1 MYSDD
6 VNDVMKK
13 PAPLPK
19 QAANYKRVAQV
30 YKDTEANTDPRRE
43 PNQQQAPPEGIVVTP
58 ETVDELTKAI
68 YHLQQVV
75 MKLRGGA

>member
-6 VNDVMKK
+6 VTKK
-13 PAPLPK
+13 SMLPP
-19 QAANYKRVAQV
+19 QDAAAQRKVAQV
-30 YKDTEANTDPRRE
+30 YKDAEANTDPHRE
-43 PNQQQAPPEGIVVTP
+43 PNQQPVREGVVVTP

-75 MKLRGGA
+75 MRLRGGA

>member
-6 VNDVMKK
+6 VNDVMKR
-13 PAPLPK
+13 PVPLPK

-30 YKDTEANTDPRRE
+30 YKDTEANTDPQRA
-43 PNQQQAPPEGIVVTP
+43 PNQQQVPPEGIVVTP

>member
-6 VNDVMKK
+6 VTKK
-13 PAPLPK
+13 PTIPK
-19 QAANYKRVAQV
+19 SVDYRKVAQV

-43 PNQQQAPPEGIVVTP
+43 PNQQPREGVVVTP